1 MNIRTFLVYTADK
14 EIQSLYSH
22 NRIKYTIMTRGYV
35 IIKRS
40 FWKNLINR
48 VFKTSFK
55 DISLDIKIEQNRIIP
70 EFNYDRELIFRELE
84 NERFRCDDWIM
95 CLNTNDPEMTKK
107 INQFIKEI
115 KYGK

>member
-14 EIQSLYSH
+14 EIQSLYSY

-48 VFKTSFK
+48 VFKTSFN

-84 NERFRCDDWIM
+84 NERFRCDDYIM
-95 CLNTNDPEMTKK
+95 RLRTNDPSMAES
-107 INQFIKEI
+107 INQFIKECRI
-115 KYGK
+115 